1 MDAKRGKNGGSRWNI
16 LLDRNFRLL
25 WVGEAIS
32 HIGDQFYL
40 IALPWLVL
48 ILTGDPLALGLVLA
62 LAAVPRAIFMFVGGA
77 LTDRFSPRTLM
88 IVSNVLR
95 LAIVSLLTVLVFS
108 AAVEMWMLYI
118 FALGFGLADSLFY
131 PAQFSILPQ
140 IVEKGQL
147 QAANSLVQGMT
158 QFSLFVGPMIAGFI
172 IAIFGGSSDDLGG
185 IGIAFSIDALTFLV
199 SLITLFLLRIKPEAA
214 AEKRENFLRSLRE
227 GLGFIMKD
235 PGIRLMFITLA
246 AANFLVAG
254 PFDVGIPVLA
264 DTRLPEG
271 AVAFGLLMSAFGGG
285 ALLGISIAGALPEPR
300 PGKLGSLFVIA
311 LFILGVGTFA
321 FAFASS
327 TLVAAIDTFCMG
339 VAIGY
344 VDILIITWVQRR
356 TPMKLMGR
364 TMGMMMFASAGLLPI
379 SFAVSGAVISL
390 SLSGLFIAA
399 GILLVALSIIMVF
412 LPSLKAIGAPPPSGR
427 V

>member
-1 MDAKRGKNGGSRWNI
+1 MDAKRWGNSSQWNI
-16 LLDRNFRLL
+16 LRNRNFRLL

-77 LTDRFSPRTLM
+77 LTDRFSPRMLM

-95 LAIVSLLTVLVFS
+95 LAIVSLLTMLVFS
-108 AAVEMWMLYI
+108 AAVEMWMLYL

-140 IVEKGQL
+140 IVEKWQL

-158 QFSLFVGPMIAGFI
+158 QFSLFAGPVIAGLV
-172 IAIFGGSSDDLGG
+172 IAIFGGSSEDLSG
-185 IGIAFSIDALTFLV
+185 IGIAFSIDALTFLA
-199 SLITLFLLRIKPEAA
+199 SLTTLFLIRIKPVAVVEK
-214 AEKRENFLRSLRE
+214 AEDFLRSLRE
-227 GLGFIMKD
+227 GLAFIMKD
-235 PGIRLMFITLA
+235 PGIRLMFIMLA

-271 AVAFGLLMSAFGGG
+271 AAAFGLLMSALGGG
-285 ALLGISIAGALPEPR
+285 SLLGILVAGALPEPR
-300 PGKLGSLFVIA
+300 PGRLGSLFVIA
-311 LFILGVGTFA
+311 LFILGIGTFA
-321 FAFASS
+321 FAFANT

-379 SFAVSGAVISL
+379 SFAISGAVISL
-390 SLSGLFIAA
+390 SLPGLFIVA
-399 GILLVALSIIMVF
+399 GLLLAVLSIIMVF

-427 V
+427 G

>member
-1 MDAKRGKNGGSRWNI
+1 MDAKRWGNSSQWNI
-16 LLDRNFRLL
+16 LRNRNFRLL

-77 LTDRFSPRTLM
+77 LTDRFSPRMLM

-95 LAIVSLLTVLVFS
+95 LAIVSLLTMLVFS
-108 AAVEMWMLYI
+108 AAVEMWMLYL

-140 IVEKGQL
+140 IVEKWQL

-158 QFSLFVGPMIAGFI
+158 QFSLFAGPVIAGLV
-172 IAIFGGSSDDLGG
+172 IAIFGGSSEDLSG
-185 IGIAFSIDALTFLV
+185 IGIAFSIDALTFLA
-199 SLITLFLLRIKPEAA
+199 SLTTLFLIRIKPVAVVEK
-214 AEKRENFLRSLRE
+214 AEDFLRSLRE
-227 GLGFIMKD
+227 GLAFIMKD
-235 PGIRLMFITLA
+235 PGIRLMFIMLA

-271 AVAFGLLMSAFGGG
+271 AAAFGLLMSALGGG
-285 ALLGISIAGALPEPR
+285 SLLGILIAGALPEPR
-300 PGKLGSLFVIA
+300 PGRLGSLFVIA
-311 LFILGVGTFA
+311 LFILGIGTFA
-321 FAFASS
+321 FAFANT

-379 SFAVSGAVISL
+379 SFAISGAVISL
-390 SLSGLFIAA
+390 SLPGLFIVA
-399 GILLVALSIIMVF
+399 GLLLAVLSIIMVF

-427 V
+427 G

>member
-1 MDAKRGKNGGSRWNI
+1 MDAKRWGNSSRWNI
-16 LLDRNFRLL
+16 LRNRNFRLL

-88 IVSNVLR
+88 MISNVLR
-95 LAIVSLLTVLVFS
+95 LAIVSILTVLVFS
-108 AAVEMWMLYI
+108 TAVEMWMLYL

-140 IVEKGQL
+140 IVEKWQL

-158 QFSLFVGPMIAGFI
+158 QFSLFAGPVIAGFV
-172 IAIFGGSSDDLGG
+172 IAIFGGSSEDLSG
-185 IGIAFSIDALTFLV
+185 IGIAFSIDALTFLA
-199 SLITLFLLRIKPEAA
+199 SLTTLFLIRIKPVAVVEK
-214 AEKRENFLRSLRE
+214 AEDFLRSLRE

-235 PGIRLMFITLA
+235 PGIRLMFIMLA

-271 AVAFGLLMSAFGGG
+271 AAAFGLLMSALGGG
-285 ALLGISIAGALPEPR
+285 SLLGILVAGALPEPK
-300 PGKLGSLFVIA
+300 PGRLGSLFVIA

-321 FAFASS
+321 FAFANT
-327 TLVAAIDTFCMG
+327 TLVAAIITFCMG

-379 SFAVSGAVISL
+379 SFAISGAVISL
-390 SLSGLFIAA
+390 SLPGLFIVA
-399 GILLVALSIIMVF
+399 GLLLAVLSIIMVF
-412 LPSLKAIGAPPPSGR
+412 LPSLKAIGAPPPSERG
-427 V
+427 

>member
-1 MDAKRGKNGGSRWNI
+1 MDAKRWGNSSQWNI
-16 LLDRNFRLL
+16 LRNRNFRLL

-77 LTDRFSPRTLM
+77 LTDRFSPRMLM

-95 LAIVSLLTVLVFS
+95 LAIVSLLTMFVFS
-108 AAVEMWMLYI
+108 AAVEMWMLYL

-140 IVEKGQL
+140 IVEKWQL

-158 QFSLFVGPMIAGFI
+158 QFSLFAGPVIAGLV
-172 IAIFGGSSDDLGG
+172 IAIFGGSSEDLSG
-185 IGIAFSIDALTFLV
+185 IGIAFSIDALTFLA
-199 SLITLFLLRIKPEAA
+199 SLTTLFLIRIKPVAVVEK
-214 AEKRENFLRSLRE
+214 AEDFLRSLRE
-227 GLGFIMKD
+227 GLAFIMKD
-235 PGIRLMFITLA
+235 PGIRLMFIMLA

-271 AVAFGLLMSAFGGG
+271 AAAFGLLMSALGGG
-285 ALLGISIAGALPEPR
+285 SLLGILIAGALPEPR
-300 PGKLGSLFVIA
+300 PGRLGSLFVIA
-311 LFILGVGTFA
+311 LFILGIGTFA
-321 FAFASS
+321 FAFANT

-379 SFAVSGAVISL
+379 SFAISGAVISL
-390 SLSGLFIAA
+390 SLPGLFIVA
-399 GILLVALSIIMVF
+399 GLLLAVLSIIMVF

-427 V
+427 G